1 MNRINGLSVFV
12 FGHIASGDF
21 ALFRQLEQAGT
32 HVGKLDP
39 GGGSNLDIEQ
49 LAVFLQMLENRIGV
63 HLGFLIRVAATKT
76 TFD

>member
-1 MNRINGLSVFV
+1 
-12 FGHIASGDF
+12 
-21 ALFRQLEQAGT
+21 
-32 HVGKLDP
+32 
-39 GGGSNLDIEQ
+39 